1 MDLLL
6 APALDGFLAFG
17 LGLVAGAD
25 GPPVVVEALD
35 IRRALVAFLRADPEL
50 AGLIAGRVMP
60 TGGSFFKNID
70 PAGGLPAQVAYH
82 VVSDVEE
89 SHLDGLDGAP
99 EIRVQLDCWA
109 GDLGG
114 AVAVA
119 RRLRRLLG
127 EFDGDLGGLEAEARF
142 ATEADR
148 HEVDP
153 NGSGYYRISQ
163 DYFVTFRTS

>member
-1 MDLLL
+1 LAADDDDLLL
-6 APALDGFLAFG
+6 F
-17 LGLVAGAD
+17 AGA
-25 GPPVVVEALD
+25 GAAAAATPPAEGIPAPDV
-35 IRRALVAFLRADPEL
+35 RRALVAFLRADPEL
-50 AGLIAGRVMP
+50 AGLIGGRVMP

-99 EIRVQLDCWA
+99 EVRVQLDCWA

-153 NGSGYYRISQ
+153 DGSGYYRISQ
-163 DYFVTFRTS
+163 DYFVTYRTS